1 MNMDIVMHLIHYRK
15 LFTAALPLLPSLAR
29 MALARASDATHAA
42 QVDDKSPDAVNG
54 YLKISFSIT
63 EQKMRRL
70 LLLAFI
76 SMPVTS
82 AIACA
87 TCGCSLSSDAATGYA
102 SSAGWRLN
110 LEYNYID
117 QNQLRSG
124 TRAVSRSSAAAI
136 NDAGDNQEVE
146 RDTINRY
153 TTLSLIYAPNSIW
166 NFRLA
171 VPYIDRS
178 HATYGS
184 ATNPIT
190 PDQLSS
196 ASVGGIGDIKLI
208 GSYQGFLPTHNLGV
222 QLGVKLPTG
231 NYGGANASGTG
242 IVGHEPTA
250 FSTGPLAQNPPPDNL
265 LDASLQAGT
274 GSTDLILGAYYFQ
287 PVSQDFDAFA
297 SAQFQT
303 AVRHK
308 LDQFGQDFRPGNL
321 STFTVGLRY
330 EERPNI
336 TPQIQLNL
344 SRKAHDQGALADR
357 PNTAGTAVYLSPGVT
372 MSVLSHLQ
380 VYGFVQLPVYSNL
393 QGYQVFPRWTATVG
407 ASYAF

>member
-1 MNMDIVMHLIHYRK
+1 MHLIHYRK
-15 LFTAALPLLPSLAR
+15 PITVVTVTGHPKNSLFL
-29 MALARASDATHAA
+29 
-42 QVDDKSPDAVNG
+42 
-54 YLKISFSIT
+54 T

-70 LLLAFI
+70 LFLALI
-76 SMPVTS
+76 SMPITP
-82 AIACA
+82 AFACA

-110 LEYNYID
+110 IEYNYID
-117 QNQLRSG
+117 QDQLRSG
-124 TRAVSRSSAAAI
+124 TRAVSQSSAAAI
-136 NDAGDNQEVE
+136 NDAGGNQEVE

-190 PDQLSS
+190 PDQLSG
-196 ASVGGIGDIKLI
+196 ANIGGIGDIKLI

-231 NYGGANASGTG
+231 DYGGANASGTG
-242 IVGHEPTA
+242 VVGHEPTA
-250 FSTGPLAQNPPPDNL
+250 FSSGPLARNPSPDNL
-265 LDASLQAGT
+265 LDTSLQAGT

-297 SAQFQT
+297 SAQFQA
-303 AVRHK
+303 AVRQK

-321 STFTVGLRY
+321 TTVTAGLRY
-330 EERPNI
+330 EERPDI
-336 TPQIQLNL
+336 TPQIQLNV
-344 SRKAHDQGALADR
+344 SRKAHDQGALADQ
-357 PNTAGTAVYLSPGVT
+357 PNTAGTVVYLSPGVT
-372 MSVLSHLQ
+372 TSVLNHLQ
-380 VYGFVQLPVYSNL
+380 IYGFVQLPVYSNL
-393 QGYQVFPRWTATVG
+393 QGYQVFPRWTATIG

>member
-1 MNMDIVMHLIHYRK
+1 MDLIHYRK
-15 LFTAALPLLPSLAR
+15 SITAALSLLPWLALVP
-29 MALARASDATHAA
+29 LARAGGTTPAA
-42 QVDDKSPDAVNG
+42 QDNSKARDVASFTG
-54 YLKISFSIT
+54 YLKSLRFVT

-70 LLLAFI
+70 FFLTLI

-82 AIACA
+82 AFACA

-110 LEYNYID
+110 FEYNYID

-124 TRAVSRSSAAAI
+124 TRAVSQSSAAAI
-136 NDAGDNQEVE
+136 NDAGGDQEIE
-146 RDTINRY
+146 RNTINRY

-166 NFRLA
+166 NLKLA

-178 HATYGS
+178 HATFGS
-184 ATNPIT
+184 ATNPVT
-190 PDQLSS
+190 SDQLSS

-231 NYGGANASGTG
+231 DYGGANATGTG
-242 IVGHEPTA
+242 VVGHEPAT
-250 FSTGPLAQNPPPDNL
+250 FSTGPLARNPSPDNL
-265 LDASLQAGT
+265 LDTSLQAGT

-297 SAQFQT
+297 SAQFQA
-303 AVRHK
+303 AVRQK

-321 STFTVGLRY
+321 STLTVGLRY
-330 EERPNI
+330 EERPDI
-336 TPQIQLNL
+336 TPQLQLNV
-344 SRKAHDQGALADR
+344 SRKSHDQGALADR

-372 MSVLSHLQ
+372 MSVRNNFQ